1 MVVKV
6 EFHFDFGSPNAY
18 LSYFTVKAVAARTGA
33 ELKITPCLLGGIFK
47 STNNQPPMMN
57 FAGVSGKNA
66 MFMREIERYCE
77 RHELTQFAMN
87 PHFPVNTI
95 QLMRAAVAMK
105 PSAQFAGFVD
115 SIFQAMWEQSKKM
128 DDSNEFAAVL
138 QDAGFDAAGLIA
150 EIQDPVIKQALVDN
164 TADSVARG
172 NFGAPTFF
180 VNDEMFFGKDRLVD
194 VEDQIMAEKTPAAPC
209 K

>member
-1 MVVKV
+1 MSKSI
-6 EFHFDFGSPNAY
+6 EFIFDFGSPNAY

-87 PHFPVNTI
+87 PHFPVNTLL
-95 QLMRAAVAMK
+95 LMRACVAYGK
-105 PSAQFAGFVD
+105 DHSVDAYVEAGVKM
-115 SIFQAMWEQSKKM
+115 MWESGLKM
-128 DDSNEFAAVL
+128 DDPDVFVKAFNN
-138 QDAGFDAAGLIA
+138 AGFDGQALL
-150 EIQDPVIKQALVDN
+150 ESTQDPDVKAQLMANTQSAVD
-164 TADSVARG
+164 RG
-172 NFGAPTFF
+172 VFGIPAFF
-180 VNDEMFFGKDRLVD
+180 VGDEQFFGKDHIEEMEWWL
-194 VEDQIMAEKTPAAPC
+194 ENKA
-209 K
+209 